1 MSPNTER
8 KYREALKVEGLL
20 FGCKELPDLETL
32 RLAVESQV
40 ERSSPPEQWRPV
52 YETPFIHGRLDNPRF
67 VRSVDEII
75 GEEVH
80 DERP

>member
-40 ERSSPPEQWRPV
+40 ERSSPPEQWRPFLLSASMQPV
-52 YETPFIHGRLDNPRF
+52 SAHVSTETIRTLESETF
-67 VRSVDEII
+67 
-75 GEEVH
+75 
-80 DERP
+80 

>member
-1 MSPNTER
+1 MAP
-8 KYREALKVEGLL
+8 
-20 FGCKELPDLETL
+20 FP
-32 RLAVESQV
+32 V
-40 ERSSPPEQWRPV
+40 ERINAACERARLYGNYTYPGIRNILRDGLDMAPA

-67 VRSVDEII
+67 ARSVDEII